1 MNDKKPT
8 LNKINS
14 TLIKRLLTHA
24 IAAVAFALNSFFLA
38 PTPWIAGLLLGAA
51 LVVLVDGLLLGLQ
64 STALGLYLSVVPKN
78 RLNRIEQM
86 LKALL
91 DEIKQSLMDLQ

>member
-1 MNDKKPT
+1 M
-8 LNKINS
+8 
-14 TLIKRLLTHA
+14 
-24 IAAVAFALNSFFLA
+24 
-38 PTPWIAGLLLGAA
+38 
-51 LVVLVDGLLLGLQ
+51 LVDGLLLGLQ